1 MGEIDVAFE
10 GSGSD
15 EEDDLPALNETSTP
29 VTKPGDLWLLG
40 EHRILCAN
48 ALMSESYARL
58 LGDERAQMIFTDPPW
73 NIPIA
78 GHVSGLGSTKH
89 GDFAMGCGEMPAVE
103 FEAFLRTTLGHA
115 ARHSDDGSI
124 HFVCMHWGKIRELL
138 AAAADLFS
146 ETKNLCVW
154 SKTNAGMGS
163 LYRSRHKLIFVFKRG
178 DAPHINNVELGR
190 FGRNRTNV
198 WDYPGQNVL
207 NGTSKSKLSLHPRS
221 SPSPL
226 SPMRFGIVPTA
237 TASSSILSGAPAPP

>member
-89 GDFAMGCGEMPAVE
+89 DDFAMGCGEIAPAWE
-103 FEAFLRTTLGHA
+103 RRTWTTPATGRRA
-115 ARHSDDGSI
+115 SDD
-124 HFVCMHWGKIRELL
+124 C
-138 AAAADLFS
+138 
-146 ETKNLCVW
+146 C
-154 SKTNAGMGS
+154 
-163 LYRSRHKLIFVFKRG
+163 
-178 DAPHINNVELGR
+178 
-190 FGRNRTNV
+190 
-198 WDYPGQNVL
+198 
-207 NGTSKSKLSLHPRS
+207 
-221 SPSPL
+221 
-226 SPMRFGIVPTA
+226 
-237 TASSSILSGAPAPP
+237 